1 MNKKIRTIII
11 SALAL
16 LATTSC
22 SDDNKEYPAD
32 TYFTGTFNPVQ
43 VVSASGTKEPGGAG
57 AAAFNVTFD
66 AAGDWTI
73 SAHDLFN
80 PSQTANWVKFFT
92 NSGKEGSHLIGVYAD
107 ANTSPE
113 ERAATVEVNCK
124 GTSISFTLIQQ
135 ATAPVVN
142 PNSSIINPAKTVI
155 KIDYS
160 GTHIRNFTYSSGG
173 ILTGIE
179 DIYTSGDW
187 EDKRNTTITSDAR
200 MTPAGMAVNKVVV
213 TSNQMLST
221 TFGVVN
227 GRIAVAYF
235 GNDATLGN
243 NCNPSYYSY
252 NASDNLTNVSNINTT
267 LDLDWT
273 NGNLTSYKADVISH
287 SAPLNSTQTVTYGNE
302 LNDANIDLV
311 WFLNLTNPG
320 FIHGVAPA
328 MNLMGVRSLNLPDA
342 VVDTRNGFDPNRF
355 TYTYSNGVTDEKGN
369 TVPGLTMTSNIDDVV
384 GDVVK
389 VYYAN

>member
-142 PNSSIINPAKTVI
+142 PNLSIINPAKTVT

-179 DIYTSGDW
+179 DIFSSGDF
-187 EDKRNTTITSDAR
+187 NTTITSDAR

-213 TSNQMLST
+213 TSNRMPNT

-227 GRIAVAYF
+227 GRIAVAYK

-243 NCNPSYYSY
+243 ICIPHYYGY
-252 NASDNLTNVSNINTT
+252 NASNNLTNVSSIETT
-267 LDLDWT
+267 LDLGWT
-273 NGNLTSYKADVISH
+273 NGNLTSFKIDRENH
-287 SAPLNSTQTVTYGNE
+287 SNPIKYTQTVTYGNE

-320 FIHGVAPA
+320 FIDGVAPA
-328 MNLMGVRSLNLPDA
+328 MNLMGIRSQNLPASVSEANIFPDII
-342 VVDTRNGFDPNRF
+342 
-355 TYTYSNGVTDEKGN
+355 TYTYSDGVTDANGN
-369 TVPGLTMTSNIDDVV
+369 TVPGLTMTSNIGDVG

>member
-142 PNSSIINPAKTVI
+142 PNLSIINPAKTVI

-179 DIYTSGDW
+179 DIFSSGDF
-187 EDKRNTTITSDAR
+187 NTTITSI
-200 MTPAGMAVNKVVV
+200 
-213 TSNQMLST
+213 LS
-221 TFGVVN
+221 
-227 GRIAVAYF
+227 
-235 GNDATLGN
+235 
-243 NCNPSYYSY
+243 NPSCPSK
-252 NASDNLTNVSNINTT
+252 NIIH
-267 LDLDWT
+267 
-273 NGNLTSYKADVISH
+273 K
-287 SAPLNSTQTVTYGNE
+287 
-302 LNDANIDLV
+302 
-311 WFLNLTNPG
+311 NP
-320 FIHGVAPA
+320 FVYMYLKII
-328 MNLMGVRSLNLPDA
+328 
-342 VVDTRNGFDPNRF
+342 FF
-355 TYTYSNGVTDEKGN
+355 T
-369 TVPGLTMTSNIDDVV
+369 
-384 GDVVK
+384 
-389 VYYAN
+389 